1 MHGCTYNNN
10 RLFPLW
16 ELYGYICDLNQRLE
30 PAKINSRIVLD
41 GRTYSLGFWALEEL
55 KIMKHRYIADIYSTV
70 YAKCRKIYP
79 VKALNGPSGQI

>member
-1 MHGCTYNNN
+1 MPGGAGCRTLRNNN

-41 GRTYSLGFWALEEL
+41 GRTYSLGFWPLRQNS
-55 KIMKHRYIADIYSTV
+55 KSRNTDKVRTYM
-70 YAKCRKIYP
+70 
-79 VKALNGPSGQI
+79 LNVEKFI